1 MEFLT
6 FLLKHFFLRF
16 LLHESVLKWATFQK
30 QGRESIRPKKNVHNY
45 VKTPPGQL
53 SGKALGKISGKLS
66 GKMSIQKSPKMLG
79 KMSGKTLKPEKK
91 CHEKR
96 LSKV

>member
-30 QGRESIRPKKNVHNY
+30 QGRESIRPKKTFTSSTNIYTSVSIIVATMKTH
-45 VKTPPGQL
+45 VKNRAPKPAVRWG
-53 SGKALGKISGKLS
+53 SGTIFVT
-66 GKMSIQKSPKMLG
+66 QKVRNNIL
-79 KMSGKTLKPEKK
+79 TNA
-91 CHEKR
+91 
-96 LSKV
+96 